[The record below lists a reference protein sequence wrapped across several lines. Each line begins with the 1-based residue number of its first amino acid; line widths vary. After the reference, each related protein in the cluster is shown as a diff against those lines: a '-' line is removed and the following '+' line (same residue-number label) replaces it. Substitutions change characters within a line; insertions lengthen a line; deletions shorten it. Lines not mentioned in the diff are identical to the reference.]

1 MTGTNTPWGLDSLEK
16 EEQQSQKEFEQAQQ
30 ILNEQYAACFKTT
43 AGKKVL
49 EHLKKITIEQP
60 AWIPSG
66 GAIDGQS
73 AVHHA
78 FAREG
83 QNSVVRSIVD
93 RINTIKNK

>member
-1 MTGTNTPWGLDSLEK
+1 MTGTTTPWGLDALDK
-16 EEQQSQKEFEQAQQ
+16 EEQQNQEQHEQAQR

-49 EHLKKITIEQP
+49 EHLKGITIEQP

-66 GAIDGQS
+66 GSIDGES

-83 QNSVVRSIVD
+83 QNSVVRSIID
-93 RINTIKNK
+93 RINAVKK